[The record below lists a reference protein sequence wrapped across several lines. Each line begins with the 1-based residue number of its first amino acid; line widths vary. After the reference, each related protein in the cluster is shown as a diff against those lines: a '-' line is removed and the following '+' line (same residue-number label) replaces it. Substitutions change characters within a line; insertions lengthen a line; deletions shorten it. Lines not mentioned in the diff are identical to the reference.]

1 MSIGDPVGLSSAFE
15 EGSWENLPEAAALCV
30 VTVPGDRCSGSR
42 DAKWVTLQEP
52 AAAFPI

>member
-1 MSIGDPVGLSSAFE
+1 MSIGDPVGLCSAFE